1 MIVAA
6 LRQLLARTSMP
17 AFLVRV
23 RTDDVRSEFANA
35 AFRMLLER
43 VIAAGQPMEGE
54 TSWFDA
60 NGAALFRGVA
70 CTGVAG
76 ALTIPVASEKTLRVT
91 AVRLSD
97 LADERLILGWVP
109 EALEPMFSGASD
121 SDHGVAALLSVEHE
135 MTCRFLADT
144 TLTDVNLAYAEAYH
158 TEREHLI
165 GRKFI
170 DLVPAD
176 EKDAVLADIR
186 ALRAGQIVISTHRT
200 RMPDGRF
207 RWQRWFDQPYR
218 LHHGVPVEFQS
229 VGYDITE
236 TIDAV
241 RRAGESER
249 RFRAVLDNIAEGVVL
264 ADPFGTILHANH
276 RMADVLGWEPNDLI
290 GRNVAVFV
298 PGLGSKQ
305 HPDYMTRYRKT
316 RVSHIIGVG
325 REMEA
330 AHRDGHLVPIH
341 LSVTEM
347 MLDDGPHFIGVLR
360 DNSAIRAAHERIE
373 RQAFTDDTTGLPNQR
388 SFKLELEG
396 RLAGAHE
403 RLALLLIDI
412 VDLGALNGAFG
423 FAAGDRALNA
433 TARCLESVLPAG
445 ASLAC
450 FGGNLFTVLAD
461 LDADTQAEAL
471 ARKLCDAIEQASLAD
486 LDDRAGGGAFRLP
499 PVSVGAALAA
509 DNPTAQELLEA
520 AQLALVEAK
529 RRSPGSVRV
538 FQPAMRDS
546 TTRRLKMAQGLRRAL
561 ADREFH
567 IVVQPR
573 FTIAGDKVTGGEALL
588 RWRGPDGAMIPPS
601 DFIPVAEE
609 TGLIQQLT
617 DFVVEEV
624 LALLPRLPKGM
635 RVFVNLS
642 PMHLTH
648 RALAAT
654 LAARIERHGAAGT
667 QLGVEVTESALTG
680 DMDLLKRNLFDLRA
694 LGCLVAIDDFGTGY
708 SSLSR
713 LQHLPIDEVKIDRS
727 FVVAAARGA
736 SGVRLME
743 AIAGM
748 ARALR
753 LRVVA
758 EGVETETELDVA
770 RSVGC
775 HEIQGYLWGRP
786 MATEDFVRLC
796 AEGGA
801 AVPA

>member
-1 MIVAA
+1 MIVDP
-6 LRQLLARTSMP
+6 LRQLLARAPMP
-17 AFLVRV
+17 AFLVRLRASGLV
-23 RTDDVRSEFANA
+23 PEFANA
-35 AFRMLLER
+35 AFRALVDRSGAVGDDL
-43 VIAAGQPMEGE
+43 IAW
-54 TSWFDA
+54 S
-60 NGAALFRGVA
+60 RGVCVRSLQELVQTDRSGPLQLRLPGGA
-70 CTGVAG
+70 ELEVTVFPVAG
-76 ALTIPVASEKTLRVT
+76 ATTGALF
-91 AVRLSD
+91 
-97 LADERLILGWVP
+97 LGCVP
-109 EALEPMFSGASD
+109 AAQESMFAGARD
-121 SDHGVAALLSVEHE
+121 AEDGMAALLSVENE
-135 MTCRFLADT
+135 MSCRFLADT
-144 TLTDVNLAYAEAYH
+144 TLTEVNDAYVRAHHA
-158 TEREHLI
+158 TREELI
-165 GRKFI
+165 GRPFA
-170 DLVPAD
+170 DLLP
-176 EKDAVLADIR
+176 EEE
-186 ALRAGQIVISTHRT
+186 RAGVYAHIRDLRRGHIAISTHRT
-200 RMPDGRF
+200 FLPDGQL

-218 LHHGVPVEFQS
+218 MSNGVPVEFQS

-236 TIDAV
+236 TIEAV

-249 RFRAVLDNIAEGVVL
+249 RFRAVLENIAEGVVL
-264 ADPFGTILHANH
+264 ADQFGTILHANH
-276 RMADVLGWEPNDLI
+276 RMADVLGWDPADLI
-290 GRNVAVFV
+290 GQNVSVFV
-298 PGLGSKQ
+298 PKSDRTS
-305 HPDYMTRYRKT
+305 HDDYMSRYRHT
-316 RVSHIIGVG
+316 RKSHIIGIG

-360 DNSAIRAAHERIE
+360 DNSAIEAAHRRIE
-373 RQAFTDDTTGLPNQR
+373 RLAFTDDTTGLPNQR
-388 SFKLELEG
+388 SFKQDLEH
-396 RLAGAHE
+396 RLAGPHDG
-403 RLALLLIDI
+403 LALLLIDI

-433 TARCLESVLPAG
+433 TARCLESALPDG
-445 ASLAC
+445 ATLAC

-461 LDADTQAEAL
+461 LESGVPPEAL
-471 ARKLCDAIEQASLAD
+471 ARTLCDAIEQASLAD

-499 PVSVGAALAA
+499 PVSVGAALAV
-509 DNPTAQELLEA
+509 DNPTAQQLLEA

-538 FQPAMRDS
+538 FQPAMRNS

-573 FTIAGDKVTGGEALL
+573 FTIDGEKVTGGEALL
-588 RWRGPDGAMIPPS
+588 RWRGPDGVMIPPS

-654 LAARIERHGAAGT
+654 LAARIERHGAAGS

-758 EGVETETELDVA
+758 EGVETEAELDVA

-786 MATEDFVRLC
+786 MATEEFVRLSSQ
-796 AEGGA
+796 GGA